1 MTAPQLLR
9 IPKSFRSVDDILATA
24 SKLSLDN
31 IIILSQREDGSVVF
45 LHDDAST
52 VANTNWL
59 LDTAKHH
66 LILTPAFEKVDR

>member
-1 MTAPQLLR
+1 MSEPQLLR

-24 SKLSLDN
+24 AKLSLDN
-31 IIILSQREDGSVVF
+31 IIILSQRDDGSVVF
-45 LHDDAST
+45 LHNDAMT

-66 LILTPAFEKVDR
+66 ILITPTDERLNR